1 MEYVLCL
8 YMKLIRLRN
17 RRGLNIIQINKNC
30 LRKSLRKHR
39 QALSLRTQKE
49 TSKKITRLISNRLFF
64 QRASNLA
71 FYLPFDGEVNPM
83 GLCSLA
89 NNLGKKCFL
98 PQITDKT
105 LIFKYFIPDRT
116 ELQKNG
122 FNIFEPVS
130 TESIPVETLDV
141 VFMPLVAFD
150 KHGNRIGMGK
160 GYYDQT
166 FSEKSKWRKKPL
178 LIGIAHS
185 FQEAN
190 LQPHPKDVPM
200 DGVVTELGFI
210 CCRKNDHITY

>member
-1 MEYVLCL
+1 M
-8 YMKLIRLRN
+8 
-17 RRGLNIIQINKNC
+17 IIQINKNC

>member
-1 MEYVLCL
+1 MNRWVQGP
-8 YMKLIRLRN
+8 IRTAATW
-17 RRGLNIIQINKNC
+17 GIIIQINKNC

-39 QALSLRTQKE
+39 QALSLSTQKE
-49 TSKKITRLISNRLFF
+49 RSKKITGLISDKLFF
-64 QRASNLA
+64 RRASNLA
-71 FYLPFDGEVNPM
+71 FYMPFDGEVNPM
-83 GLCSLA
+83 ELCSLA

-98 PQITDKT
+98 PKITGEI
-105 LIFKYFIPDRT
+105 LIFKQFTPDRT

-150 KHGNRIGMGK
+150 RHGNRVGMGK
-160 GYYDQT
+160 GYYDLT
-166 FSEKSKWRKKPL
+166 FSEKSKRRKKPL
-178 LIGIAHS
+178 LIGIGHS

-190 LQPHPKDVPM
+190 LQPRPKDVPM

-210 CCRKNDHITY
+210 CCRKKNHITC

>member
-1 MEYVLCL
+1 M
-8 YMKLIRLRN
+8 
-17 RRGLNIIQINKNC
+17 
-30 LRKSLRKHR
+30 
-39 QALSLRTQKE
+39 A
-49 TSKKITRLISNRLFF
+49 
-64 QRASNLA
+64 
-71 FYLPFDGEVNPM
+71 FDGEVNLM
-83 GLCSLA
+83 ELCSLA

-98 PQITDKT
+98 PKITGET
-105 LIFKYFIPDRT
+105 LIFKQFIPDRT

-130 TESIPVETLDV
+130 TESIPMETLDV

>member
-1 MEYVLCL
+1 LNRWVQGP
-8 YMKLIRLRN
+8 IRTAATW
-17 RRGLNIIQINKNC
+17 GIIIQINKNC

>member
-1 MEYVLCL
+1 MNRWVQGP
-8 YMKLIRLRN
+8 IRTAATW
-17 RRGLNIIQINKNC
+17 GIIIQINKNC

-98 PQITDKT
+98 PQITDKR

>member
-1 MEYVLCL
+1 MNRWVQGP
-8 YMKLIRLRN
+8 IRTAATW
-17 RRGLNIIQINKNC
+17 GIIIQINKNC